1 MMEAGRIKHHL
12 ANNISDPRTTI
23 LVVGYCS
30 PVTLGARIARGD
42 DEVSIFGMVH
52 KVNAEVIE
60 IDSFSG
66 HGDYNEMMDFL
77 SCQDKSQIRETFLVH
92 GDYESQVNYAA
103 RLENAG
109 FQNVKIPSLKQEF
122 TI

>member
-1 MMEAGRIKHHL
+1 M
-12 ANNISDPRTTI
+12 
-23 LVVGYCS
+23 
-30 PVTLGARIARGD
+30 
-42 DEVSIFGMVH
+42 
-52 KVNAEVIE
+52 IE

-109 FQNVKIPSLKQEF
+109 FQNVKTPSLKQEF